1 LELEL
6 KVCLVCLVYLVE
18 SDHLDELNKTDQ
30 MNQTNQIYQTDQ
42 FQRRFFMKRFQGYIL
57 GLVVVLALTGCSS
70 YRHHGMGSVGSGDA
84 YWQKGQQDMA
94 ALIDRT
100 VKDPGKAGQVKSIV
114 GEIVTEL
121 KASREQERAGHRRL
135 YELSAKYEA
144 TPEEFTKVLD
154 DTNNLRMQSAT
165 KVLLLRFRMKDLM
178 TAEEWK
184 ALSDQML
191 AYSSRYKHSEAAPTA
206 GY

>member
-1 LELEL
+1 
-6 KVCLVCLVYLVE
+6 
-18 SDHLDELNKTDQ
+18 
-30 MNQTNQIYQTDQ
+30 MNRI
-42 FQRRFFMKRFQGYIL
+42 QRYVFGF
-57 GLVVVLALTGCSS
+57 VAVLALAGCSS
-70 YRHHGMGSVGSGDA
+70 PHHYGMSGGGKGDA

-100 VKDPGKAGQVKSIV
+100 VKDQEKAGQVKSIV

-135 YELSAKYEA
+135 YELSANYAA
-144 TPEEFTKVLD
+144 TPEEFTKALD
-154 DTNNLRMQSAT
+154 DANNKRMQSAA
-165 KVLLLRFRMKDLM
+165 KILSLRFRMKDLM

-184 ALSDQML
+184 TLSDQML
-191 AYSSRYKHSEAAPTA
+191 AYSSRYKHGESAPRT

>member
-1 LELEL
+1 M
-6 KVCLVCLVYLVE
+6 KHV
-18 SDHLDELNKTDQ
+18 
-30 MNQTNQIYQTDQ
+30 
-42 FQRRFFMKRFQGYIL
+42 QRYVL
-57 GLVVVLALTGCSS
+57 GFVAVLALAGCSS
-70 YRHHGMGSVGSGDA
+70 PHHHGMAGEGKGDA

-94 ALIDRT
+94 SLIDRT
-100 VKDPGKAGQVKSIV
+100 VKDQEKAGQVKTIV

-121 KASREQERAGHRRL
+121 KASREQDRAGHRRL
-135 YELSAKYEA
+135 YELNANYSA

-154 DTNNLRMQSAT
+154 DANNRRMQSAT
-165 KVLLLRFRMKDLM
+165 KILSLRFRMKDLM

-191 AYSSRYKHSEAAPTA
+191 AYSSRYKHSESSPRP